1 MTKKF
6 LLAAFAA
13 AAVAVPALACD
24 AMDGFSCSNQCP
36 LAQQANTH
44 RSTGRE
50 ASAVR
55 TAMAAQ
61 VERNLA
67 RV

>member
-1 MTKKF
+1 MTRKV

-13 AAVAVPALACD
+13 AAVAVPAIACD

-44 RSTGRE
+44 RSAGRE
-50 ASAVR
+50 ATAVR
-55 TAMAAQ
+55 AAMAAQ
-61 VERNLA
+61 VERNLTKI
-67 RV
+67 